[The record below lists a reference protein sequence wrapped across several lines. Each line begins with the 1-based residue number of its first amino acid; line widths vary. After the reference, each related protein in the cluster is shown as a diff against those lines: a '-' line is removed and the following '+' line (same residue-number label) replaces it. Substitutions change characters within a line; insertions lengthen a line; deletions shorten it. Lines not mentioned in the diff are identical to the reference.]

1 MNVEQRI
8 EVEEEII
15 WPLVLFCFFSSEQTE
30 IDEIIKRPRPVPYD
44 RLLIQKNSVNT
55 VTNKSK

>member
-1 MNVEQRI
+1 MMNVEQRI
-8 EVEEEII
+8 KVEEEII

-30 IDEIIKRPRPVPYD
+30 IDQIITRPRPVTYD

-55 VTNKSK
+55 NKSK